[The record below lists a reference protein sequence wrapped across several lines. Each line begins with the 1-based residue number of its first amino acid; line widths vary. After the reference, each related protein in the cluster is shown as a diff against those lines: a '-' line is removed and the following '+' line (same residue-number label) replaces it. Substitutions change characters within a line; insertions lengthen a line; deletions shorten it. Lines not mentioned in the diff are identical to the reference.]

1 MILLSRV
8 ASYGNT
14 SALQKR
20 GLKSRGKLCP
30 AVIKD
35 RKYGLEAPIFDT
47 KNSTEE
53 RKWGRS
59 EENYPV
65 QPKSRKKMPL
75 VGAPGESL
83 FLYRSDQVKDTCL
96 VHHRMRNKK
105 CCMCSSQCLSLYH
118 HPLFLADQRLYR
130 VRTSSNNV
138 RPSSQSPQS
147 AQRLDKDYP
156 LFYASSSSLPF
167 ECRYC
172 RLQY

>member
-75 VGAPGESL
+75 VGAPVKSFISKINTIDKL
-83 FLYRSDQVKDTCL
+83 FYGA
-96 VHHRMRNKK
+96 
-105 CCMCSSQCLSLYH
+105 CSSS
-118 HPLFLADQRLYR
+118 QR
-130 VRTSSNNV
+130 VN
-138 RPSSQSPQS
+138 
-147 AQRLDKDYP
+147 KI
-156 LFYASSSSLPF
+156 
-167 ECRYC
+167 YC
-172 RLQY
+172 I